1 MKLASVDFEWIMEA
15 LEGEEEGELGFLK
28 IIFVE

>member
-1 MKLASVDFEWIMEA
+1 MNLESVDFEWIMEA
-15 LEGEEEGELGFLK
+15 LEGEEGELGFLK